1 MAVSLDEPWGGY
13 GPPKLSAGSPPA
25 PTGRTRPLRND
36 RVFVDSNVIYGTDCR
51 LPLLL
56 LAGSGL
62 LTVHWSPYVAA
73 EIARVATREQALA
86 VVRTNPALLGQE
98 LEARRREID
107 RVVADHERHWH
118 SPSPTALRAVHREIP
133 PDAVSD
139 PNDLP
144 ILASALATDAAFLL
158 TTNEHHFPHGQAY
171 QGVVFWHPD
180 TFLTAYFEDAP
191 EAYIF
196 VRDEMPGASAA
207 FGARLRP

>member
-13 GPPKLSAGSPPA
+13 GPPELSANSPPA
-25 PTGRTRPLRND
+25 PPGRPRPLSND

-56 LAGSGL
+56 LAGSDL
-62 LTVHWSPYVAA
+62 LIVHWSPYVAA

-86 VVRTNPALLGQE
+86 VVRGNPAMLGQE
-98 LEARRREID
+98 LETRRREID
-107 RVVADHERHWH
+107 RVIADHERHWH
-118 SPSPTALRAVHREIP
+118 SPSPTDLRAVHRLLP
-133 PDAVSD
+133 PNAVPD

-144 ILASALATDAAFLL
+144 ILAGAIATKAAFLL
-158 TTNEHHFPHGQAY
+158 TTNNKDFPHGQEY

-196 VRDEMPGASAA
+196 VRDEMPRASAT